1 MRYMFLI
8 YGDPEQPDAPE
19 LMAKYGEFT
28 QCVAERGVLRA
39 GNQLHRAP
47 SAKTVSVRGGNTI
60 ATDGPYAETKEQIGG
75 YYIIDCR
82 DMEEAVQVAA
92 SIPNAADGYVEI
104 RPIVGD

>member
-8 YGDPEQPDAPE
+8 YGDPEQPDTPV

-39 GNQLHRAP
+39 GDQLCRAP
-47 SAKTVSVRGGNTI
+47 SAKTVSVRGGHTQT
-60 ATDGPYAETKEQIGG
+60 TDGPYAETKERIGG
-75 YYIIDCR
+75 YYIIDCK

-92 SIPNAADGYVEI
+92 VIPNAADGYVEV